1 MGQTNSNLSSEELLL
16 AVTATITEEEMGLM
30 ISNTELSQ
38 LLKEPVLSKMP
49 KCTAKDCW
57 YGIVE
62 NDDKT
67 VGLCPK
73 CLGAGVA
80 HF

>member
-1 MGQTNSNLSSEELLL
+1 MGRTNGGVWVGEVIN
-16 AVTATITEEEMGLM
+16 
-30 ISNTELSQ
+30 
-38 LLKEPVLSKMP
+38 KEPVLSEAP
-49 KCTAKDCW
+49 KCVAEGCW

-62 NDDKT
+62 NDDET

-73 CLGAGVA
+73 CLGTGVA